1 MFYNKYKLT
10 ACTLTYAVN
19 WVKIFS
25 AILYHAYFD
34 SRVINSNNFYFRI
47 NWFENKNY
55 MIKNIINIKLF
66 FGEKNYLRQIKVD
79 YFLTFYKLE
88 NNNCE
93 WLLHQ

>member
-1 MFYNKYKLT
+1 
-10 ACTLTYAVN
+10 
-19 WVKIFS
+19 
-25 AILYHAYFD
+25 
-34 SRVINSNNFYFRI
+34 
-47 NWFENKNY
+47 

-93 WLLHQ
+93 